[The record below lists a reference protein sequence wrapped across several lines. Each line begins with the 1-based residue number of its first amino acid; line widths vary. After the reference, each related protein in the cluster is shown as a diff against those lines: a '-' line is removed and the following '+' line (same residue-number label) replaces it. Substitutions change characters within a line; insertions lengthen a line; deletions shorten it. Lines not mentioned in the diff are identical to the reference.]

1 MPFSAGG
8 GMRKL
13 EFAAPYRVAASFKSE
28 PRMFGTTDNSSRT
41 ARLPC
46 GGWSNGWRTWQHE

>member
-8 GMRKL
+8 GMRKV

-28 PRMFGTTDNSSRT
+28 PRMVVATVNSSRT

-46 GGWSNGWRTWQHE
+46 GGLSNG